1 VIELVCMPLTHSFAF
16 ARVRCVLAARGTAV
30 LMSGLARPDDLFA
43 ALARHRVDS
52 IGLVPIACRML
63 IDHYRAR
70 LAELGPQIRHIE
82 LGSDFLHRRY
92 KEDLLELFP
101 RARICMHYG
110 LTEAS
115 RSAFIELRSERE
127 MLDTI
132 GRPTPGVEVAV
143 LDGEICVRGPT
154 LMLGYW
160 RKPELTAEAMRD
172 GWLHTGDLGSRD
184 GAGYLRLLGRRS
196 EVFKVA
202 GLGVAP
208 QEIEAV
214 LAAHPDVADAAV
226 AARASHTT
234 TAVELV
240 AFVVARSGA
249 RPDPAEL
256 RKLCRAELESHK
268 VPARIVVVAALP
280 RTASGKLQR
289 QELDRLDGP
298 DGPDGTR

>member
-1 VIELVCMPLTHSFAF
+1 
-16 ARVRCVLAARGTAV
+16 
-30 LMSGLARPDDLFA
+30 
-43 ALARHRVDS
+43 
-52 IGLVPIACRML
+52 
-63 IDHYRAR
+63 
-70 LAELGPQIRHIE
+70 
-82 LGSDFLHRRY
+82 
-92 KEDLLELFP
+92 
-101 RARICMHYG
+101 
-110 LTEAS
+110 
-115 RSAFIELRSERE
+115 

-132 GRPTPGVEVAV
+132 GRPTPGIDVAV